1 MAPLTLAP
9 VLTEVNIVI
18 LVTREAIGVEF
29 HLVRGLLV
37 AASASEFSV
46 RPRQCESRL
55 LAVIEFPDAP
65 AVGRMAFGALLAQR
79 SLVDVILLVA
89 GDALLA
95 DIPIFPREMTLLARY
110 GYVQAQQW
118 KAGQVVIEV
127 DARRPAIGR
136 MTLVTSVAQV
146 ACMNIAGPVT
156 TRAFVRQFLAGH
168 RGRVA

>member
-1 MAPLTLAP
+1 VAPLTLAP

-37 AASASEFSV
+37 AAAACEFSV
-46 RPRQCESRL
+46 RAGQREASL

-65 AVGRMAFGALLAQR
+65 AVGRVAFGALLAKR
-79 SLVDVILLVA
+79 SLVDVIFPVA

-95 DIPIFPREMTLLARY
+95 GIPIFLREMTLLARH

-118 KAGQVVIEV
+118 KAGQVMIEV
-127 DARRPAIGR
+127 HTRRPAFGR
-136 MTLVTSVAQV
+136 MTSVTSVAQAPYV
-146 ACMNIAGPVT
+146 NIAGTVT
-156 TRAFVRQFLAGH
+156 TRAFVR
-168 RGRVA
+168 